1 MVNVQKWVN
10 KCLEKGYSVRTVQSA
25 DGHVTERMREHYSSV
40 RLDEKKEAL
49 ANVVRLIHRT
59 RES

>member
-1 MVNVQKWVN
+1 LIVAKS
-10 KCLEKGYSVRTVQSA
+10 LT
-25 DGHVTERMREHYSSV
+25 GHVTQRMREHYSSV

-49 ANVVRLIHRT
+49 SNVVHLIHRS